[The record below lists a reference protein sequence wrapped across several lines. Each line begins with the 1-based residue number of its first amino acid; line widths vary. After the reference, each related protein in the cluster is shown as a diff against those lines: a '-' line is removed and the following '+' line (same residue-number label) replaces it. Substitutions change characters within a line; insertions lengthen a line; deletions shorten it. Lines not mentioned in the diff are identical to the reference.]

1 MKPWGRSLLATYL
14 TIDPRSLGLFR
25 VVFGLVLFS
34 DLFRRWAELGFWY
47 VNTGLLPNHTL
58 LWRPPASHLFSL
70 FFTASNPAEAQLGMV
85 LCAIAYAMF
94 TLGYRTRWAQ
104 ALALLA
110 RVSLNSRLAVLE
122 NGGDMVMDLL
132 CLLSLPLPL
141 GLRFSLDALRTAPRA
156 KESGAPPSASD
167 LESRNAPVI
176 SVAVLALI
184 AQFSAIYFFNASSK
198 GGLAWRDGSAV
209 YYALHQDKLVTGLG
223 VWMREHLSLS
233 AIRALTWST
242 LATEWVGFALII
254 SPVMVREARALAVCI
269 MPALHLGFALGLNVG
284 GFSPAMMSFYPLLL
298 TAEHWD
304 WLTKRFG
311 ARLWPLHEWLARK
324 VKPSLPPR
332 PPEAPVSNTVRWL
345 TESAVVLVLIAIT
358 CEALNDNAAVPQAL
372 RFQQPKWT
380 KAVIEYPRILQG
392 WRMFASEPSRI
403 DSMIYVDAVT
413 ATGARVDPYNSVAS
427 DQSYPAGTVVP
438 THMGQSQFFVMY
450 SERIPYDGYANYRQA
465 FAEWL
470 IAHPERTGHPEDCLL
485 SYDVYLVTDR
495 TPEPGTQA
503 EPTPLERNRFMAY
516 IAPPDSPCRVEQAK
530 HSAGAAL
537 PFQKK

>member
-70 FFTASNPAEAQLGMV
+70 FFTASNPAEAHLGFA
-85 LCAIAYAMF
+85 LCAAAYAMF

-104 ALALLA
+104 AFALLA

-122 NGGDMVMDLL
+122 NGGDMVIDLL
-132 CLLSLPLPL
+132 CLLSLALPL
-141 GLRFSLDALRTAPRA
+141 GLRFSLDSLATTPKPIAA
-156 KESGAPPSASD
+156 DAESPSSEPA
-167 LESRNAPVI
+167 SRNAPVV
-176 SVAVLALI
+176 SVAVLALL
-184 AQFSAIYFFNASSK
+184 AQFSAIYLFNASSK

-209 YYALHQDKLVTGLG
+209 YYALHQDKLVTWVG

-233 AIRALTWST
+233 VIRALSWST
-242 LATEWVGFALII
+242 LATEWLGFALII
-254 SPVMVREARALAVCI
+254 SPVMVRESRALAICI
-269 MPALHLGFALGLNVG
+269 MPALHLGFAVGLNVG
-284 GFSPAMMSFYPLLL
+284 GFSPAMMAFYPLLL

-304 WLTKRFG
+304 WLTERFG
-311 ARLWPLHEWLARK
+311 ARVQPLHDWFELK
-324 VKPSLPPR
+324 VKPWLPPR
-332 PPEAPVSNTVRWL
+332 PAAVAPVSNTQRWL

-358 CEALNDNAAVPQAL
+358 SEALNDNAAVPKAL
-372 RFQQPKWT
+372 RFQPPSWA

-403 DSMIYVDAVT
+403 DSMIYVEAVT
-413 ATGARVDPYNSVAS
+413 AAGVHVDPYNLVAS
-427 DQSYPAGTVVP
+427 DHAYPAGTVVP

-470 IAHPERTGHPEDCLL
+470 VAYPDRTRRAEDCLL

-495 TPEPGTQA
+495 TPEPGSQA
-503 EPTPLERNRFMAY
+503 EPTPLERKRFMAY
-516 IAPPDSPCRVEQAK
+516 VAPSDSPCRVEHAK
-530 HSAGAAL
+530 HLASAA
-537 PFQKK
+537 Q